1 MPFSESA
8 CAVEIRRSDI
18 LAAAALGLAF
28 GASPFD
34 ALGQDKIEKGQ
45 ATLAEIIAQYAAN
58 LKYED
63 LPDDVRWTAKRAIL
77 DTFGCAF
84 SGYTAEPTKIARK
97 LASNA
102 SAPQPATV
110 LFAGTKTTPDL

>member
-8 CAVEIRRSDI
+8 CAVEIRRRDI

-45 ATLAEIIAQYAAN
+45 ATLAEFMARYSAKSRGARLLSRRSFLIMQRIRDRGPRRIMGDGPRN
-58 LKYED
+58 E
-63 LPDDVRWTAKRAIL
+63 PFWTH
-77 DTFGCAF
+77 
-84 SGYTAEPTKIARK
+84 SVARSV
-97 LASNA
+97 AM
-102 SAPQPATV
+102 P
-110 LFAGTKTTPDL
+110 